1 MTEFS
6 DTPLNRSKE
15 DYQNIIRKIESD
27 SNVGIDA
34 QFTHAIIIEYLQRI
48 EDRLERIE
56 NRLK

>member
-15 DYQNIIRKIESD
+15 DYLRIISKIESD

-34 QFTHAIIIEYLQRI
+34 QFTHAVIIEHLQRI
-48 EDRLERIE
+48 EKRLDQIE
-56 NRLK
+56 KKLG